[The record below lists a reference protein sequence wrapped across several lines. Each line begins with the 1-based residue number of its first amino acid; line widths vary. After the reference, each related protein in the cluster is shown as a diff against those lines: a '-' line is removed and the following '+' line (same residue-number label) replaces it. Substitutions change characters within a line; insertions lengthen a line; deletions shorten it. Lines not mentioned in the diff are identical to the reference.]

1 MQLELNSRQMVKYL
15 GMSGGTEMRGDPS
28 LSPEGL
34 QEEEEEPARTAEG
47 DPGTLKRGGSSAED
61 DDEGSSSGLWQHG
74 GVVPL
79 TIAVSRELWGQ
90 VD

>member
-15 GMSGGTEMRGDPS
+15 GMAGGTEMRGDPS

-47 DPGTLKRGGSSAED
+47 APGTPQKGGSRLRMT
-61 DDEGSSSGLWQHG
+61 DEGSSSGLWQHG
-74 GVVPL
+74 GQ
-79 TIAVSRELWGQ
+79 W
-90 VD
+90 